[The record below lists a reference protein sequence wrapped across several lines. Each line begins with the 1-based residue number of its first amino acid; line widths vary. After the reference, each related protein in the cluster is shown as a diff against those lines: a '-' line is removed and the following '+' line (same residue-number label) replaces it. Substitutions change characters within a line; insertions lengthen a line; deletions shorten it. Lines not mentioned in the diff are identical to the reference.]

1 VSGDSTAYTAMAQ
14 QQARLARAQQAHL
27 ERRFDRSHSEGDDRC
42 AEALGCPRCHRSF
55 DLGDSCPDC
64 EVYLVSCSMVDQVE
78 VESIHHVVNRRQQIF
93 DVFVLTLITTVAVS
107 GWFYYLWGGRWR

>member
-1 VSGDSTAYTAMAQ
+1 
-14 QQARLARAQQAHL
+14 
-27 ERRFDRSHSEGDDRC
+27 
-42 AEALGCPRCHRSF
+42 
-55 DLGDSCPDC
+55 
-64 EVYLVSCSMVDQVE
+64 MVDQVE